1 MYLKTL
7 EEQLKLYTKEQKANY
22 LLAKILLAMY

>member
-7 EEQLKLYTKEQKANY
+7 EEQLELYIKEQKANY
-22 LLAKILLAMY
+22 LLAKILLVMH